1 MQVLAIFAHPL
12 DDSLCKRLFDEAT
25 NRLSSEGH
33 SVTIIDLYKDGFN
46 PVLSKDEREQYFD
59 DEFIPEE
66 LKHYQSELMKA
77 DTLLF
82 CFPTWC
88 LGPPAILKGFFDR
101 LMKPGVSFIVL
112 PSGDLAPNLI
122 HIERVIALVTYGRA
136 RPILFW
142 FGDPPRKMMTRY
154 LKWFVSKTAK
164 IHYLPVYN
172 LHKPSELKIKKAIE
186 KVRKAV
192 SPKTR
197 PS

>member
-1 MQVLAIFAHPL
+1 ML
-12 DDSLCKRLFDEAT
+12 R
-25 NRLSSEGH
+25 
-33 SVTIIDLYKDGFN
+33 
-46 PVLSKDEREQYFD
+46 
-59 DEFIPEE
+59 
-66 LKHYQSELMKA
+66 
-77 DTLLF
+77 
-82 CFPTWC
+82 
-88 LGPPAILKGFFDR
+88 PPAILKVFDR

-172 LHKPSELKIKKAIE
+172 LHKPSELKIKTAIE

>member
-12 DDSLCKRLFDEAT
+12 DDSLCRRLFDEAT
-25 NRLSSEGH
+25 GTLRSEGH
-33 SVTIIDLYKDGFN
+33 SVQVIDLYKDGFN
-46 PVLSKDEREQYFD
+46 PVLSRDEREKYFD
-59 DEFIPEE
+59 DEFIHDE

-77 DTLLF
+77 NTLLF

-101 LMKPGVSFIVL
+101 LMKPGVSFVVQ
-112 PSGDLAPNLI
+112 PSGDLAPNLT

-154 LKWFVSKTAK
+154 LKWFISKKAK
-164 IHYLPVYN
+164 VQYLPVYN
-172 LHKPSELKIKKAIE
+172 LHKPTEFKIQRAVKKLRNALARE
-186 KVRKAV
+186 
-192 SPKTR
+192 T
-197 PS
+197 